1 MQELDFELEA
11 ANSLRCQAHL
21 LHPRSKVRGQ
31 VVVPRIQQ
39 GMVSKR
45 VLAMEFVEGVKVTDR
60 WVWGDSLLVHVAPA
74 ETGSR
79 SKLGQRGSLQLPS
92 WHNGQPCPL
101 CPKGTHCGHGH
112 WVVGGGQ
119 GHEPR

>member
-45 VLAMEFVEGVKVTDR
+45 VLAMEFVEGIKVTDK
-60 WVWGDSLLVHVAPA
+60 WVYRDLLLIHEGPSNKWVKARSLEGGGPFCPEGD
-74 ETGSR
+74 
-79 SKLGQRGSLQLPS
+79 
-92 WHNGQPCPL
+92 C
-101 CPKGTHCGHGH
+101 CGHVRCWG
-112 WVVGGGQ
+112 
-119 GHEPR
+119 E